1 MKNISEEQG
10 IIILPGFSQKPVEQ
24 QLSLIEKMISR
35 PDVHFII
42 VLDTVPVHLD
52 LMIPHVTL
60 CLRYVKE
67 DPELLDQFIHYP
79 CHHRELL
86 LAPLDRVPD
95 LTKGLDQGLIEKV
108 SCAGDDSPSSV
119 ICHYDHLLSVRQQ
132 CIAFHTAFCFLS
144 TGTLFEKEKK
154 VYRIP
159 AEMQHSQAH
168 KAALDYYPKRKI
180 SRPHEELFV
189 RLSRSRFRSSF
200 SLKQKDRDYI
210 ALKGM
215 DTITQHARDMIARRL
230 APAVIPNDGKQTP
243 MKGHPVFLAQHAT
256 GTCCRGCLENWH
268 GIAPGKQLSEAQQEY
283 VVSVIIEWITR
294 QLNQR

>member
-1 MKNISEEQG
+1 MKNISEDQG
-10 IIILPGFSQKPVEQ
+10 IITIPGFSRKPVEQ
-24 QLSLIEKMISR
+24 QLSLIDKMISR
-35 PDVHFII
+35 PDLHFIVVI
-42 VLDTVPVHLD
+42 DSVPVDLD
-52 LMIPHVTL
+52 FMIPHVTL
-60 CLRYVKE
+60 CLNYSKE
-67 DPELLDQFIHYP
+67 DPALLDQFIHYP

-86 LAPLDRVPD
+86 LAPVDHVPD
-95 LTKGLDQGLIEKV
+95 LTKVLNQGRIEKV
-108 SCAGDDSPSSV
+108 SCAGDDSQTPV

-132 CIAFHTAFCFLS
+132 CISSHTAFCFLS
-144 TGTLFEKEKK
+144 TGTLFEKDRK

-159 AEMQHSQAH
+159 ADHQHSQAQ

-180 SRPHEELFV
+180 SRPHEELFA

-215 DTITQHARDMIARRL
+215 DTITQHARDMIAKRL
-230 APAVIPNDGKQTP
+230 APAEIPNDGKQTP

-256 GTCCRGCLENWH
+256 GTCCRGCLEKWH
-268 GIAPGKQLSEAQQEY
+268 GIAPGTELTDSQQEY

-294 QLNQR
+294 QLNQH